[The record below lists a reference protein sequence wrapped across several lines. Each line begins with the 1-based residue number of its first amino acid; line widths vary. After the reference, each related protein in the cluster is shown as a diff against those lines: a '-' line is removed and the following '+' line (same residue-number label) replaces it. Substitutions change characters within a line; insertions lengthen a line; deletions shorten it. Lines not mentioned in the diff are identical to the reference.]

1 MNLADPFPPSA
12 ISWRAQS
19 VSKKDPQNPKA
30 MALAYIDARDVM
42 ARLDDAVG
50 PENWSDS
57 YIETPLGRV
66 ICTLSIRANG
76 EWISKSDGAGK
87 TDIEG
92 DKGGLSDA
100 LKRAAVKWGI
110 GRYLYDMPCP
120 WVSCELY
127 NDKWSRWTPQGLKEL
142 ERIALGNAPAAP
154 KITDT
159 EANAASIA
167 TLAKAAGV
175 SIQTICES
183 YEVSSLDELND
194 VQAQKAKNRLKLTIE
209 DIKKKEA
216 ANG

>member
-1 MNLADPFPPSA
+1 MNLSDPFPPSA

-42 ARLDDAVG
+42 ARLDEAVG

-57 YIETPLGRV
+57 YVETPLGRV
-66 ICTLSIRANG
+66 ICTLSIRLND

-110 GRYLYDMPCP
+110 GRYLYDMPTP
-120 WVSCELY
+120 WVPCELY

-142 ERIALGNAPAAP
+142 ERVAMGHSPQITNA
-154 KITDT
+154 D
-159 EANAASIA
+159 ANAATIL
-167 TLAKAAGV
+167 TLAKAADV
-175 SIQTICES
+175 AIQVICENFK
-183 YEVSSLDELND
+183 VSALDELND
-194 VQAQKAKNRLKLTIE
+194 VQAQTAINRLKATIE
-209 DIKKKEA
+209 ARKKA
-216 ANG
+216 A